1 MDETPKSREVKTAPQ
16 VPTIG
21 LGQDN
26 VLSEQKEAEKVW
38 LGAVSLKNIYNMN
51 DTEVYSYF

>member
-1 MDETPKSREVKTAPQ
+1 MEETPKSREG
-16 VPTIG
+16 PTFG

-38 LGAVSLKNIYNMN
+38 LGAVSLKKMN
-51 DTEVYSYF
+51 DTELYSYF